1 MANLMTVLKLHSACL
16 MQGGSTGVEGERVG
30 RNLLAIEA
38 QRWHTSCGFQ
48 AHVFSAAS
56 HLGSGTMIVERCF
69 CCSRQALAW
78 FVCRS
83 HCRGHGSMTRYLVCN
98 DCLHTRQCQL
108 CKREVGTITFENP
121 DQHLTSKVYDATSS
135 SSATARLLS
144 AGGSSQLEVLQKAAF
159 TTSKPA
165 GKAKPRAAVA
175 TAFDGSISFA
185 TDSDV
190 YHGAELCCDQTQRNL
205 DDDNSYNSDI
215 VSGKSTADD
224 SGIHLPDSEM
234 KNITTAARETSCT
247 TRAGAAW
254 TMTR

>member
-1 MANLMTVLKLHSACL
+1 
-16 MQGGSTGVEGERVG
+16 
-30 RNLLAIEA
+30 
-38 QRWHTSCGFQ
+38 
-48 AHVFSAAS
+48 
-56 HLGSGTMIVERCF
+56 
-69 CCSRQALAW
+69 
-78 FVCRS
+78 
-83 HCRGHGSMTRYLVCN
+83 MTRYLVCSE
-98 DCLHTRQCQL
+98 CLHIRQCQL
-108 CKREVGTITFENP
+108 CKREVGTIIFENP
-121 DQHLTSKVYDATSS
+121 DRHLTSKVYDATSS

-144 AGGSSQLEVLQKAAF
+144 AGGSSQLEVLLQKVAC

-165 GKAKPRAAVA
+165 GKAKPRASVA

-185 TDSDV
+185 TDSAV

-224 SGIHLPDSEM
+224 SGIHLPDSKM
-234 KNITTAARETSCT
+234 KNIITAARETSCT